1 MPTIDA
7 ILWGWLTLPL
17 PQAHR
22 APPQCTQ
29 GLRGEPGRMEP
40 SDFWEEIGCR
50 TDLKRKKSNSPQA
63 GDCPLSR
70 MWSNTAAWQ
79 ISKRWNGFEFNI
91 FVSLGVGLS
100 ASSRRVWWRKDSSR
114 LPGIAVTAFD
124 VLFDVFASIDRLPDG
139 RLAILTGERR
149 WRAGTIRRSTFPE
162 DSYFR
167 DLKLTL
173 TLNLKMKTNPFIWG
187 LLDLL
192 ALLLHLKVFVW
203 AASCLITCK

>member
-1 MPTIDA
+1 MIH
-7 ILWGWLTLPL
+7 I
-17 PQAHR
+17 
-22 APPQCTQ
+22 
-29 GLRGEPGRMEP
+29 
-40 SDFWEEIGCR
+40 SYFWDWAFHEK
-50 TDLKRKKSNSPQA
+50 LK
-63 GDCPLSR
+63 
-70 MWSNTAAWQ
+70 
-79 ISKRWNGFEFNI
+79 EFNSLSPCGKHAQHLPNI
-91 FVSLGVGLS
+91 LKVWEKHLLLKLKKKKQFGETHLGLETVLSQRCDQILQPGKYPNVEMVSNLIFFVSLGVGLS
-100 ASSRRVWWRKDSSR
+100 ASSRRVWWRKDSSG

-124 VLFDVFASIDRLPDG
+124 VLFDVFASIDRLAEG
-139 RLAILTGERR
+139 RLAILTGERG

-167 DLKLTL
+167 NLKLTL